1 MLFSRTDAALI
12 DSTYSPGGGARRG
25 GALTKTKTKTMT
37 LDLPLAQMSLAD
49 KLQAMELL

>member
-25 GALTKTKTKTMT
+25 GALTKTKTMT
-37 LDLPLAQMSLAD
+37 LDLALAQMSLAD